1 MSVRNAP
8 HNAMKM
14 AESPVTTCPIQYTVM
29 LTCHPETYSQ
39 AVHGIEARVCWIEGG
54 VLALTYTLQGDIKR
68 LRIPPA
74 RLTRQADY
82 LWQHTCFEAFVS
94 ANGKSEYY
102 ELNFSPSGEWAAY
115 HFRSYRDGAPR
126 QNEELAPNIT
136 VRSAGDRLD
145 LNAMIHLHRL
155 PGLPQDLCLRLGLA
169 AVIEEE
175 NGRFSYW
182 ALKHPPGRPDFH
194 HSDGFALEIEAPE
207 VEMIDE
213 VRLEKR

>member
-1 MSVRNAP
+1 MLVPMQPAIEERP
-8 HNAMKM
+8 TM
-14 AESPVTTCPIQYTVM
+14 TCSIRYTAV

-39 AVHGIEARVCWIEGG
+39 AAHGIEARVSWTDAGALAFHY
-54 VLALTYTLQGDIKR
+54 VLNGDTGR
-68 LRIPPA
+68 LRIPPC
-74 RLTRQADY
+74 RTPRRADY
-82 LWQHTCFEAFVS
+82 LWQHTCFEAFICV
-94 ANGKSEYY
+94 KDKPEYY
-102 ELNFSPSGEWAAY
+102 EFNFSPSGEWAAY

-136 VRSAGDRLD
+136 VRSAGERLD

-155 PGLPQDLCLRLGLA
+155 PGLPQKLYLRLGLA

-175 NGRFSYW
+175 NGRLSYW

-213 VRLEKR
+213 VRLKKR